1 MLTRFPLRYLIPGL
15 LLATS
20 LLLAFLY
27 VLHRTSASDALVEA
41 NLDREAS
48 YLGPQVTADFFDA
61 YQVAGMRG
69 GLRQLIRRTTRP
81 DIRLTFVV
89 DPQGELLFINQPD
102 YQGRL
107 LAALPD
113 PPTLEKITEARMS
126 MEGINWLSPSRHTL
140 WGLFPVL
147 LDATQLE
154 GDVQP
159 NILVVAIAYDAEM
172 VKAIERE
179 RIIEEIA
186 YFLAG
191 IVFISFL
198 IWFLLRRVVTHR
210 IEQLAEAAHHF
221 VEGRGGFSG
230 DIQGHDEIGR
240 LAHDLAQIGRDL
252 HERYRQIERV
262 NADLEIEI
270 EARLAAERELKL
282 TASVFA
288 STSEGIVISDNQ
300 NRIVEV
306 NDAFVRV
313 TGYSRDEIIG
323 NTPSMLKSGCQDPLF
338 YRDMWR
344 RLSESGSWKG
354 EVRNRKKSGEIYTEI
369 LDIGVIRD
377 ESNQVTHYVGVFTD
391 ISELKETQSRLEKMA
406 HYDELTALPN
416 RALFALRLEDA
427 MLQVAR
433 NQKSLGV
440 LMLDLDRFKPIND
453 THGHEMGDQVLVEV
467 SKRLEV
473 CMRTGDMVARLGGDE
488 FVLLVREL
496 ADVEELGALIERV
509 LSAIAKPLRIDGH
522 IFDVTCSLGATLFP
536 SDSGD
541 ADALLR
547 HADQAMYLAKQAGRN
562 RYHMFDP
569 VQDRQIHQR
578 FELLEK
584 LRFALENNHLE
595 VYYQPKVDLST
606 AQVYGAEALVR
617 WNDPERGLVLPGAF
631 LPQAENHDII
641 VALDQWVLEAVLRQ
655 LSLWR
660 AEGID
665 LTVSV
670 NIAARD
676 LQRED
681 FYQRLSASLSRYP
694 DLPPHWVE
702 LEILESAA
710 IHNTQ
715 HIRQVIKACRSLGV
729 SFSLDDFGAGY
740 ASLAYL
746 KEIPVDVLK
755 IDQSFVRNIL
765 ADPDDLAL
773 VRGVVGLAAAFH
785 RKIVAEGVE
794 TPAHG
799 VLLRSLG
806 CVNVQGYGIARPMPV
821 GRFVPWLKDF
831 KLDAAWEASG
841 TSTE

>member
-15 LLATS
+15 LLGTS
-20 LLLAFLY
+20 LLLSFLY
-27 VLHRTSASDALVEA
+27 VLHRISASDALVEA
-41 NLDREAS
+41 NLNREAS
-48 YLGPQVTADFFDA
+48 YLGPQVSADFFDA
-61 YQVAGMRG
+61 YQVSGMRG

-81 DIRLTFVV
+81 DIRLTLVV
-89 DPQGELLFINQPD
+89 DPQSELLFINKPD
-102 YQGRL
+102 LQGRL

-113 PPTLEKITEARMS
+113 PPTPEKIEEARKS
-126 MEGINWLSPSRHTL
+126 MEGFNWLSPSRQTL
-140 WGLFPVL
+140 WGLFPVP
-147 LDATQLE
+147 LDANPQE
-154 GDVQP
+154 ADSQP
-159 NILVVAIAYDAEM
+159 NTLVVAIAYDADM
-172 VKAIERE
+172 VKTVERE

-198 IWFLLRRVVTHR
+198 IWYLLRRVVTHR
-210 IEQLAEAAHHF
+210 IELLAEAAHHF
-221 VEGRGGFSG
+221 VEGRGGFAG

-270 EARLAAERELKL
+270 EARMAVEQELKL

-288 STSEGIVISDNQ
+288 STSEGIVISDKQ

-306 NDAFVRV
+306 NDAFVHV
-313 TGYSRDEIIG
+313 TGYSRSEIIG
-323 NTPSMLKSGCQDPLF
+323 NTPALLQSGCQDKAF
-338 YRDMWR
+338 YCDMWR
-344 RLSESGSWKG
+344 RLNETGRWKG

-369 LDIGVIRD
+369 LDIGVVRD
-377 ESNQVTHYVGVFTD
+377 EFNQVTHYVGVFTD
-391 ISELKETQSRLEKMA
+391 ISELKEIQSRLEKMA
-406 HYDELTALPN
+406 HFDELTALPN

-427 MLQVAR
+427 MQQVAR
-433 NQKSLGV
+433 RQQCLGV
-440 LMLDLDRFKPIND
+440 VMLDLDQFKPIND
-453 THGHEMGDQVLVEV
+453 THGHEMGDQVLIEV
-467 SKRLEV
+467 SRRLEAS
-473 CMRTGDMVARLGGDE
+473 MRAGDMVARLGGDE

-496 ADVEELGALIERV
+496 VDADELGALIRRV

-522 IFDVTCSLGATLFP
+522 IFDVTCSLGATLYP

-541 ADALLR
+541 ADSLLR

-562 RYHMFDP
+562 RFHMFDP

-578 FELLEK
+578 YELLEK
-584 LRFALENNHLE
+584 LRLAVENNQLE

-606 AQVYGAEALVR
+606 ARVYGAEALVR
-617 WNDPERGLVLPGAF
+617 WNDPERGLVMPGEF

-641 VALDQWVLEAVLRQ
+641 VALDQWVLEEVLRQ

-660 AEGID
+660 ADGID
-665 LTVSV
+665 LTISV

-676 LQRED
+676 LQRDD
-681 FYQRLSASLSRYP
+681 FFERLRASLLRYP
-694 DLPPHWVE
+694 DLPPQLLE

-715 HIRQVIKACRSLGV
+715 HIRKVIEACRLLGV

-746 KEIPVDVLK
+746 KEIPVDILK

-765 ADPDDLAL
+765 ADHDDLAL
-773 VRGVVGLAAAFH
+773 VRGVVGLASAFH

-794 TPAHG
+794 TPEHG
-799 VLLRSLG
+799 VLLRHLG

-821 GRFVPWLKDF
+821 DRFVPWLKDF
-831 KLDAAWEASG
+831 KLDSAWLD
-841 TSTE
+841 